1 MESEFFEEWFRKR
14 ILEKIIK
21 EIGHRLLFRLLF
33 LPGLNSKEKY
43 GLSLRRKL
51 KDIDHNFNMLE
62 KTVHIM
68 E

>member
-1 MESEFFEEWFRKR
+1 MKSEFFEEWFRKR

-21 EIGHRLLFRLLF
+21 EIGHRLLF